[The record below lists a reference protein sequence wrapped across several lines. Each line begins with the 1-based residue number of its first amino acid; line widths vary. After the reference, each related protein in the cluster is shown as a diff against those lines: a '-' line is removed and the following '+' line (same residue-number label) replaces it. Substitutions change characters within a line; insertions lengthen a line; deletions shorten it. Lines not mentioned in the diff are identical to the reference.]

1 MNTNNPIATAFQYLV
16 SLSDDELKVAK
27 DVWMRGGGKVLVIA
41 NTDFLVMCNVDAGDA
56 FLETIRVQNRN
67 QEWLDPTPALHDILQ
82 NHAAF
87 FASIPSRLKEIRE
100 ILLDNGSVRFRE
112 DNFY

>member
-1 MNTNNPIATAFQYLV
+1 MERNNPIVTAFQYLV
-16 SLSDDELKVAK
+16 SLSDDELKLAK

-41 NTDFLVMCNVDAGDA
+41 NTDFLVMCNVDAGNA

-67 QEWLDPTPALHDILQ
+67 QEWLDPIPALHDILQ
-82 NHAAF
+82 NHGAF